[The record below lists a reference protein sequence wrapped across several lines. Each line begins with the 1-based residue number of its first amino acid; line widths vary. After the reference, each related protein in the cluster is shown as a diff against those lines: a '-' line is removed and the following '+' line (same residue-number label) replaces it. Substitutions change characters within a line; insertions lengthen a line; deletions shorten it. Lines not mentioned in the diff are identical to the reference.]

1 MTAGYGWGMFA
12 IGVAAITEEAAIT
25 PQSALKSSTKTVFI
39 PTATVHKFLSFK
51 NIAARIKSE

>member
-1 MTAGYGWGMFA
+1 MNKTA
-12 IGVAAITEEAAIT
+12 IGVAAMTDDAAIT
-25 PQSALKSSTKTVFI
+25 PQSALKSSTNTVLI